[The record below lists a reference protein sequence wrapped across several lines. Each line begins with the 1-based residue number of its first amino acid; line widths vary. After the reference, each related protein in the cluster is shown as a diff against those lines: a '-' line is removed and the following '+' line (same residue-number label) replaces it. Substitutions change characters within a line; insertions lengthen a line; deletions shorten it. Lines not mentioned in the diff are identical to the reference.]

1 MKLKLNRHRSSA
13 TERRE
18 NADRRNE
25 KRRQHDRVSLVE
37 PTDRRSKSRRTE
49 EEKRP

>member
-1 MKLKLNRHRSSA
+1 MKLKISRRRSSA

-25 KRRQHDRVSLVE
+25 TRRQHDRVSLVE
-37 PTDRRSKSRRTE
+37 PTDRRHKSRRTE
-49 EEKRP
+49 EKRP

>member
-1 MKLKLNRHRSSA
+1 MKLKISRRRSSA

-25 KRRQHDRVSLVE
+25 TRRQHDRVSLVE
-37 PTDRRSKSRRTE
+37 PTDRRHKSRRAE